1 MKIEII
7 KALIDTVERT
17 TDLENVYNDKT
28 GESFTWYEIKEA
40 LHFLEDL
47 KS

>member
-7 KALIDTVERT
+7 EALIDTVERV

-28 GESFTWYEIKEA
+28 GESFSWQEIKEA
-40 LHFLEDL
+40 LHFLKDL
-47 KS
+47 KN